1 MNKTILKLAYCAA
14 TVSLF
19 TACASDDSFSESEAQ
34 NYVER
39 AMKEDI
45 ASPIAL
51 GGATKSTITMESK
64 SVLDSDPAT
73 QFFQTDGTNQ
83 WFGLF
88 MVATSQIPLADGSS
102 NYLTIDWSK
111 NPVTVNGVERTNTW
125 SVYTGDPDNAS
136 QGIDNLKTG
145 ARFINADGQRV
156 STLAEAAATRLYW
169 SDAVER
175 YYPIG
180 NYHKYSFYGYYPY
193 NSKQGAVKYTD
204 KEIYVD
210 FDYLDGT
217 QDVIWGAARP
227 TVEGVDIPDSLMYL
241 AYSAKFFRYKA
252 NRDAND
258 RAIPPV
264 MHFKHKMMM
273 LTFQITAGG
282 TPLDNALDQ
291 QNYNPAYATQV
302 SDISITNV
310 ASKIRL
316 YIATDKD
323 RADMA
328 APKSTHYS
336 GDVVYSIEGSER
348 KASYYV
354 MDSDGKKM
362 STVTPRPMAYGDPRK
377 TFANQPDTITVGQG
391 IILPALT
398 PADMQGAP
406 YEISLKLTKDDTTKS
421 LLQPLSLTALNNAVT
436 FEPGYKYNI
445 ILKIYSPELVVL
457 DATCEPWKDGDN
469 PFYVDS
475 DGTIPI
481 H

>member
-252 NRDAND
+252 NRDA
-258 RAIPPV
+258 
-264 MHFKHKMMM
+264 
-273 LTFQITAGG
+273 TC
-282 TPLDNALDQ
+282 NALQAQDDDADIPDYSRRYAARQ
-291 QNYNPAYATQV
+291 RSGPAELQ
-302 SDISITNV
+302 SC
-310 ASKIRL
+310 IRN
-316 YIATDKD
+316 A
-323 RADMA
+323 
-328 APKSTHYS
+328 
-336 GDVVYSIEGSER
+336 
-348 KASYYV
+348 
-354 MDSDGKKM
+354 
-362 STVTPRPMAYGDPRK
+362 
-377 TFANQPDTITVGQG
+377 GQRH
-391 IILPALT
+391 
-398 PADMQGAP
+398 QHHQR
-406 YEISLKLTKDDTTKS
+406 SLKDSS
-421 LLQPLSLTALNNAVT
+421 LYRYRQGPCRHGSPQVNAL
-436 FEPGYKYNI
+436 FRRRR
-445 ILKIYSPELVVL
+445 L
-457 DATCEPWKDGDN
+457 
-469 PFYVDS
+469 F
-475 DGTIPI
+475 